1 MPPVQ
6 AGRLKPLKHIFPI
19 RLRSWQAILGTFL
32 LFCATVQ
39 AAELPFP
46 LNERLDYHISWNGIL
61 VAWSVATTSL
71 VETNGTDYVALRVE
85 TQTYP
90 VFDVFY
96 RVNDLHEC
104 LLDPETLQPVRF
116 EKTMKEGRS
125 HYHDVTTFD
134 YTNGTA
140 RFENLETGTVTNVPI
155 RAGTRDYLSFM
166 YFMRGEELQP
176 ETTTTYSV
184 LADNKVYEVQV
195 NSGKIEEIGLSNY
208 PDVPSLRIEPE
219 AAFNG
224 LFVRSGRATLWIS
237 RDVRRVLTC
246 VKAWVPFGRIT
257 VRLHDVSG
265 AGSDFWIREKKG
277 GHDEN

>member
-6 AGRLKPLKHIFPI
+6 AGRLKPLKRIFPV
-19 RLRSWQAILGTFL
+19 LGTFL
-32 LFCATVQ
+32 LFCAAART
-39 AAELPFP
+39 AELPFP

-61 VAWSVATTSL
+61 VAWSVATTEM
-71 VETNGTDYVALRVE
+71 VETNGTNYVALRVE

-90 VFDVFY
+90 IFDVFY

-104 LLDPETLQPVRF
+104 LLDPVTLQPARF
-116 EKTMKEGRS
+116 EKNMKEGLS

-134 YTNGTA
+134 YTSGTA
-140 RFENLETGTVTNVPI
+140 RFENLEAGTVTNVPI
-155 RAGTRDYLSFM
+155 SAGTRDYLSFM
-166 YFMRGEELQP
+166 YFMRGQELKP
-176 ETTTTYSV
+176 KTTTTCYV
-184 LADNKVYEVQV
+184 LADDRVYDVLV
-195 NSGKIEEIGLSNY
+195 NSENVENIGLSNY

-224 LFVRSGRATLWIS
+224 LFVRSGKATLWVS

-246 VKAWVPFGRIT
+246 AKAWVPFGRIT
-257 VRLHDVSG
+257 VKLYDVSG

>member
-1 MPPVQ
+1 MK
-6 AGRLKPLKHIFPI
+6 RIFPI
-19 RLRSWQAILGTFL
+19 RLRSLLRHDYGGQAWQAILGTVF
-32 LFCATVQ
+32 LFCAAAR

-46 LNERLDYHISWNGIL
+46 LNERLDYRISWNGIP
-61 VAWSVATTSL
+61 VAWSVATTGM
-71 VETNGTDYVALRVE
+71 VETNGMNYVSLRVE

-104 LLDPETLQPVRF
+104 LLDPKTLQPVRF
-116 EKTMKEGRS
+116 EKNMKEGLS

-134 YTNGTA
+134 YAKGAA

-155 RAGTRDYLSFM
+155 SADTRDYLSFM
-166 YFMRGEELQP
+166 YFMRGQELKP
-176 ETTTTYSV
+176 KTTTTYHV
-184 LADNKVYEVQV
+184 LADDRVYDVLV
-195 NSGKIEEIGLSNY
+195 NSENIEDIGLSNY

-224 LFVRSGRATLWIS
+224 LFVRSGKATLWVS
-237 RDVRRVLTC
+237 RDMRRVLTG

-257 VRLHDVSG
+257 VKLYDVSG
-265 AGSDFWIREKKG
+265 EGNDFWIREKQS
-277 GHDEN
+277 GHGEN